1 MANDT
6 DINVVGNIFLDSW
19 FLALNI
25 LQLTEI
31 PINFIFSMHHS
42 RKNPSGASKIP
53 SAACRMRTLASQ
65 CNPRRAA
72 SARNLDVFHTN
83 KLNSSILNSSSLDIH
98 VIVSSNLRQKQP
110 SRPVNTFQYPR
121 EIWNMIRNITV
132 GRSRVGSKSRYSIR
146 STPADAGLR
155 FNNNTSFALTQVVV
169 APPDRAYLSTS
180 SIQSKRDTFDKS
192 EGVDAFKLPSP
203 RKAAGAQ
210 TPFSRDGNE
219 AQMQELAMT
228 LQSLRDP
235 KHYKTFVQANGP
247 DFHDNLLYS
256 TIKVVNFY
264 TNPTT
269 VIPLA
274 NFKRSLVLSGPE
286 FCHSLV
292 TSVILPYFGQC
303 ITMTPKQIDGLLHI
317 SFKTIQS
324 LGKLCMNAN
333 QQSWKSNTTRKN
345 NMVQGSSAAIQLGDL
360 AEELLRQV
368 LNTPISI
375 CDVGRSTHEENRT
388 TKVTHLY
395 NNTLNTWSVIAATER
410 DPMIAKDAALR
421 AERLLLDLAMSRRGK
436 VGHDGTNAE
445 NAESK
450 STLLKYLQ
458 PDVVS
463 FNTAIKAWSKS
474 GRFEHVAG
482 QKVDVTTASAA
493 ERSESILRLLLDLHD
508 KAKGL
513 DYNDSILPD
522 RMSYEPVIQAWSR
535 AYDPE
540 APERA
545 TKILEDM
552 VERYNQAYSEADG
565 PGFNYTSPPPFP
577 SRQTF
582 SSVLTTWA
590 RTSLMNPSSTKCS
603 HAIESAESLFR
614 QMKKLGDDGY
624 VQNKPDTIAYNAL
637 LQVYANNVEF
647 LLRQK
652 HHRVATIESAI
663 GLCNRM
669 EELVAE
675 MVRVSS
681 NKGNS
686 ITNEET
692 YPDYTTH
699 KVAMLPLINLGTE
712 IMSLKKNQK
721 ISVRAIDC
729 ALKAKD
735 HLKELTLSHSPEAL
749 HLHSVKALISIFAST
764 GDTDGTKDVYDYFST
779 LQAKSGSL
787 MQVSGNELEEIL
799 ELLLQSRNGRLVVAD
814 LEDAMFD
821 ERQNDMGFQPS
832 TRMLNSLIDAN
843 AKLAS
848 EHVNYSRQADRIMMI
863 IIGRYKSS
871 LDAISKGGGT
881 VEHYKVARPNTFT
894 MHSVIAAYADA
905 CGNRDLPSKSRFE
918 AIERMEGLLTLME
931 DMHREKMNPGGGA
944 QVANYTAAVRPNVKT
959 YNILLKAYNSRTK
972 FVKDIDDVKFL
983 LEKAEKLVKRMAY
996 LADTEVNTSA
1006 KPDHYTYSSLLN
1018 ILAQSKV
1025 PEAPEKATDILR
1037 KAFAAD
1043 SGIGDIIVINTAL
1056 KAIAGVEGSVKE
1068 VVDMYER
1075 LEDGYFGVGM
1085 KPDKFTFSTVMAA
1098 LGDEGTIEAAQK
1110 VEDLYHRM
1118 TKRFES
1124 ERKGTRAARQ
1134 IQPDIYC
1141 YNSIISAWANVKSTE
1156 SCQRAE
1162 NHLDSLLQAK
1172 TGIEADGS
1180 SFSSLIFGLSQKL
1193 DSTAASDCERILDKK
1208 EIYQIDHP
1216 NIPINL
1222 TDYNLTIKTYSEQ
1235 MNPDGCFRVL
1245 ERILKRMISDDIKK
1259 PVNLVQLTSCFNAVM
1274 NSYYRASHKDAS
1286 SKIQEIFNLMES
1298 STAAKPDKYTYALL
1312 MNAHAQSRSKDSFK
1326 IVDDLLER
1334 ILQESKDGKRNV
1346 RPTIIVF
1353 NLLFKACELSP
1364 TRQNSDE
1371 NPVTTAFDRF
1381 ALIQDANKWNI
1392 KLNHH
1397 TYSHMFAICRNHV
1410 QDVDKK
1416 DELVRLL
1423 FQKTCHDGQLSEL
1436 ALTLCKDSMS
1446 TKKFAN
1452 VVASIVGERVD
1463 PHNVNIHDFPQS
1475 CKCNV
1480 LPPKH
1485 VSPRR
1490 Y

>member
-1 MANDT
+1 
-6 DINVVGNIFLDSW
+6 
-19 FLALNI
+19 
-25 LQLTEI
+25 
-31 PINFIFSMHHS
+31 
-42 RKNPSGASKIP
+42 
-53 SAACRMRTLASQ
+53 
-65 CNPRRAA
+65 
-72 SARNLDVFHTN
+72 
-83 KLNSSILNSSSLDIH
+83 
-98 VIVSSNLRQKQP
+98 
-110 SRPVNTFQYPR
+110 
-121 EIWNMIRNITV
+121 MIRNIRV
-132 GRSRVGSKSRYSIR
+132 GGTRVGSKCRYSIR

-155 FNNNTSFALTQVVV
+155 FNNNTSIASTQV
-169 APPDRAYLSTS
+169 APLDRAYLSTS
-180 SIQSKRDTFDKS
+180 TIQSERDAFDKS

-203 RKAAGAQ
+203 RDAAGAQ
-210 TPFSRDGNE
+210 IPFSRDGNE

-247 DFHDNLLYS
+247 DFHDNLLS
-256 TIKVVNFY
+256 GAIKVVNFY
-264 TNPTT
+264 TDPTT
-269 VIPLA
+269 VIPLQTNLGKSEA
-274 NFKRSLVLSGPE
+274 SFKRSLVLSGPE

-292 TSVILPYFGQC
+292 TSVILPHFGQC
-303 ITMTPKQIDGLLHI
+303 KTITPKQIDSLLHI

-333 QQSWKSNTTRKN
+333 QQSWKRNTQRKK
-345 NMVQGSSAAIQLGDL
+345 NMVQRSSGAIQLGDL
-360 AEELLRQV
+360 AEELLRQL
-368 LNTPISI
+368 LNTPISV
-375 CDVGRSTHEENRT
+375 CAVGGSNHEEIRT

-436 VGHDGTNAE
+436 VGHDGTNE
-445 NAESK
+445 QNAESK

-463 FNTAIKAWSKS
+463 FNTTINAWSKS
-474 GRFEHVAG
+474 GRFEHVHG

-535 AYDPE
+535 AYNPE

-565 PGFNYTSPPPFP
+565 PCFNHTNRPPFP

-590 RTSLMNPSSTKCS
+590 RTSLMNPSSKKCS
-603 HAIESAESLFR
+603 HAIENAESLFR

-624 VQNKPDTIAYNAL
+624 EQNKPDTIAYNAL
-637 LQVYANNVEF
+637 LQVYANHVEV

-663 GLCNRM
+663 DLCNRM

-675 MVRVSS
+675 MVNVSS
-681 NKGNS
+681 NKGDS
-686 ITNEET
+686 ITNEDT
-692 YPDYTTH
+692 YPDCTTH

-712 IMSLKKNQK
+712 IMNLKKNQK

-729 ALKAKD
+729 ASTAKD
-735 HLKELTLSHSPEAL
+735 HLKELTLSRSPEPL
-749 HLHSVKALISIFAST
+749 LLHSVKDLMTIFAST
-764 GDTDGTKDVYDYFST
+764 GDTDGMKDVYDFFSI

-787 MQVSGNELEEIL
+787 MQVSGNDYEEIL
-799 ELLLQSRNGRLVVAD
+799 DLLLKSRNGRFVVAD
-814 LEDAMFD
+814 LEDAMLD
-821 ERQNDMGFQPS
+821 ETHKDIGFQPS

-848 EHVNYSRQADRIMMI
+848 EHINYSRRADRIMMI
-863 IIGRYKSS
+863 IIGRYKDS
-871 LDAISKGGGT
+871 LDAISKGVGT
-881 VEHYKVARPNTFT
+881 LKHCKVARPNTFT

-905 CGNRDLPSKSRFE
+905 CGNRDLPSKSRAE
-918 AIERMEGLLTLME
+918 AIERMEEILAMME
-931 DMHREKMNPGGGA
+931 DMRKENMNPVGGA
-944 QVANYTAAVRPNVKT
+944 QVANYTAGVRPNVKT
-959 YNILLKAYNSRTK
+959 YNILLNAYYSRTK
-972 FVKDIDDVKFL
+972 FVKDINDVRFL

-996 LADTEVNTSA
+996 LADTEENVTA

-1018 ILAQSKV
+1018 ILAQSKL
-1025 PEAPEKATDILR
+1025 PEAADKATDILR
-1037 KAFAAD
+1037 KAFATD
-1043 SGIGDIIVINTAL
+1043 SGKGDIIVINTAL
-1056 KAIAGVEGSVKE
+1056 KVIAGAKGSVKE

-1098 LGDEGTIEAAQK
+1098 LGNEGTIEAAHK

-1118 TKRFES
+1118 TARFES
-1124 ERKGTRAARQ
+1124 ERKGTHAARQ

-1180 SFSSLIFGLSQKL
+1180 SFSSLIYGLSQKL
-1193 DSTAASDCERILDKK
+1193 DSTAASDCERVLEKK
-1208 EIYQIDHP
+1208 ETYQIDHP
-1216 NIPINL
+1216 NIPINI
-1222 TDYNLTIKTYSEQ
+1222 TDYNRTIKTYSEQ
-1235 MNPDGCFRVL
+1235 KDPDGCFRVL
-1245 ERILKRMISDDIKK
+1245 ERLLKRMKSDGVKK
-1259 PVNLVQLTSCFNAVM
+1259 PVNPDQLTYLINAVM
-1274 NSYYRASHKDAS
+1274 NSYYKASHKDAS
-1286 SKIQEIFNLMES
+1286 SKIQEIFDLMES
-1298 STAAKPDKYTYALL
+1298 STAAKPDRYTYALL
-1312 MNAHAQSRSKDSFK
+1312 MNAHAQSRSQDSFK
-1326 IVDDLLER
+1326 IVDCLLER
-1334 ILQESKDGKRNV
+1334 ILQEDNDGKRNV
-1346 RPTIIVF
+1346 RPTTIVF

-1364 TRQNSDE
+1364 TGQNSDE

-1410 QDVDKK
+1410 QDEDKK

-1423 FQKTCHDGQLSEL
+1423 FQRTCRDGQLSEL

-1463 PHNVNIHDFPQS
+1463 PHNVRIHDFPQS

-1480 LPPKH
+1480 SPPKH
-1485 VSPRR
+1485 VNSRR